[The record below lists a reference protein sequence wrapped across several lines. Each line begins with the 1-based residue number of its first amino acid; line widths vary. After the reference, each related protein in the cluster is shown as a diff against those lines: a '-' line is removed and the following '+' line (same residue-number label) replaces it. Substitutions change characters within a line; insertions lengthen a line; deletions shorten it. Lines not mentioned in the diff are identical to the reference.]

1 MEKETPRREGTS
13 TSGLESVEEER
24 IVGPVTLSTLS
35 RELNNITAL
44 CCIQWTHQRQV
55 TAEREHGS
63 SSETVTCHGRTRRK
77 KKDRKSE

>member
-35 RELNNITAL
+35 RELNNISDSPVLHTVD
-44 CCIQWTHQRQV
+44 TS
-55 TAEREHGS
+55 TS
-63 SSETVTCHGRTRRK
+63 SYGRKRARVVRDSYVPWQNK
-77 KKDRKSE
+77 KKNERQKE